1 MTLKT
6 TLLASVALCG
16 LMAAPA
22 LARSSAPGIHL
33 AGHSGLQMAAH
44 VKSNVRPPKVMH
56 FTETVTFSAT
66 LSYATYFKMKIDLL
80 GETWYSSTQ
89 CVQPTKQKWEDL
101 PKTTA
106 YAKVGHTTSTG
117 TIAGCGSD
125 IFTFQDI
132 TYDLIKKKG
141 TADQVTGSLVANKF
155 EGYDLKLNAIIDIT
169 LTK

>member
-22 LARSSAPGIHL
+22 LARSSAPSIHL

-44 VKSNVRPPKVMH
+44 VKSNHRLPPIMH
-56 FTETVTFSAT
+56 FTETVSFTAT
-66 LSYATYFKMKIDLL
+66 LSYATYFKQKIDLL
-80 GETWYSSTQ
+80 GETWFNSTQ
-89 CVQPTKQKWEDL
+89 CVQPTKQKWTLL
-101 PKTTA
+101 PKKTT
-106 YAKVGHTTSTG
+106 YARVGHTTSTG
-117 TIAGCGSD
+117 TIAQCGSD

-141 TADQVTGSLVANKF
+141 TADQVTGSLIANRF
-155 EGYDLKLNAIIDIT
+155 QGYDLKLNAIIDIT
-169 LTK
+169 LTP